1 MTTITDPQAIADALR
16 SAIADVARYV
26 PGRYLADPPSD
37 QNQKKTNIAYL
48 GAAEY
53 DSATAFGLI
62 QQTTIQFRG
71 RSTEDRR
78 DLFWRNYSALFSAQD
93 QALAILPKYLG
104 TSNVGNWNK
113 AELQAAGKTLK
124 VNLTSA
130 RVINAQPTHEKAT
143 KLFDLFKES
152 GAFDNPL
159 SPIGRPALVAGS
171 LDNGPAMELAG
182 RNSQLNRRSFYL
194 AAKIAEPTIRTHYR
208 SKEGREAKE
217 LLEDPFYKS
226 IDDLFGQNGI
236 LPELFGDLAKALEFI
251 QENQELVFAVAGLG
265 LVGLLGIYLKL

>member
-1 MTTITDPQAIADALR
+1 MPTITDPQAVSDALR
-16 SAIADVARYV
+16 SAIAKVARNV
-26 PGRYLADPPSD
+26 PGRYLANPPSD
-37 QNQKKTNIAYL
+37 QSQKKTNTAYL

-71 RSTEDRR
+71 RNKEDRR
-78 DLFWRNYSALFSAQD
+78 DLFWNNYSQLFSAQD
-93 QALAILPKYLG
+93 QAIAFLPQYLG
-104 TSNVGNWNK
+104 SPNVGNWNK
-113 AELQAAGKTLK
+113 AELQVVGKTIR

-130 RVINAQPTHEKAT
+130 RLINAQPTTEQAT

-152 GAFDNPL
+152 GAFNNPL
-159 SPIGRPALVAGS
+159 SPIGRPAIVAGS
-171 LDNGPAMELAG
+171 NDDGPAMKLAA

-194 AAKIAEPTIRTHYR
+194 AAKIAEPTIRTHLR

-217 LLEDPFYKS
+217 LLEDPFYKA
-226 IDDLFGQNGI
+226 IDDLFGESGI
-236 LPELFGDLAKALEFI
+236 LPELFGDLAKALGFI